1 MEISEKIK
9 ICEVVAQAILS
20 DGQITDEE
28 KDFINALMD
37 KYELTDEQR
46 KTIMQRNIDD
56 DPAKLVEDI
65 TAFDSKNQLIV
76 ELVMAVAADNEL
88 TKTENQLLKEVA
100 GAIGVDEAD
109 MEMLVK
115 NALM

>member
-9 ICEVVAQAILS
+9 ICEVVAQAILA

-28 KDFINALMD
+28 KEFIDALMD
-37 KYELTDEQR
+37 KYELGDAQR
-46 KTIMQRNIDD
+46 KAVMQRNIDD
-56 DPAKLVEDI
+56 DPAKLVEGI
-65 TAFDSKNQLIV
+65 TAFSSKNELIV
-76 ELVMAVAADNEL
+76 ELVLAVASDNVL
-88 TKTENQLLKEVA
+88 TKTETQLLNTVA